1 LAASNA
7 TVAVHGST
15 VTSVQKGIERRKY
28 FSEASVDHT
37 DAPFR
42 NDEAQQQ
49 GPLGEKDTPEDRH
62 ADPVCCTNWFG
73 LVIYAVA
80 LSYRVY
86 P

>member
-1 LAASNA
+1 VEPRSDLLD
-7 TVAVHGST
+7 
-15 VTSVQKGIERRKY
+15 
-28 FSEASVDHT
+28 ASVDPT
-37 DAPFR
+37 DAPLR

-49 GPLGEKDTPEDRH
+49 GPLGEQDTPEDHH
-62 ADPVCCTNWFG
+62 ADLVCCANWFG

>member
-1 LAASNA
+1 
-7 TVAVHGST
+7 VA
-15 VTSVQKGIERRKY
+15 
-28 FSEASVDHT
+28 

-62 ADPVCCTNWFG
+62 PDPVCCTNWFG
-73 LVIYAVA
+73 LVIHAVA